1 MKTSGESILLRVE
14 QFFFFKIRNYA
25 MEWRPEKNMIK
36 EGFCKLASIK
46 SVKTDCACIFFFF
59 LSLFQIWSKHFFN
72 NTGALFNS

>member
-1 MKTSGESILLRVE
+1 
-14 QFFFFKIRNYA
+14 
-25 MEWRPEKNMIK
+25 MEWRPQKNMIK